1 MTKKLC
7 IHIGHYKTGTTALQV
22 FLARNPGF
30 LAQHGVE
37 YSSLF
42 LHHAKH
48 SCLAFSLCRA
58 AGVTKL
64 MHGYRDPTPAP
75 DLWEQLFAHVRASA
89 QETVVVSS
97 EELIRIGE
105 FPEACAQLQQIAAR
119 CPDIEVTVVAYLR
132 SPASHLRSWYNQL
145 VKMGIPVSDFTT
157 AVRGDIER
165 IHLDYDLA
173 LAPWIAAFGAENLV
187 LRDYDAA
194 RRGGDTGIYQDFLG
208 VLGLPFPAG
217 LNLPEGDPNPR
228 IDDRAVELVRMA
240 QNLGLAR
247 TTIEA
252 IREQA
257 AQFLAQQDAQA
268 ARGLP
273 DFDAVCARID
283 SGLERI
289 AGVGASNVDIAAFR
303 ARLPQAEDQALVDQT
318 QMTGFVLAELLALRK
333 RINRTLPAL
342 TERLALLEAR
352 LDMVAPPETEA
363 ETGAEG

>member
-30 LAQHGVE
+30 LARHDIE

-48 SCLAFSLCRA
+48 SCLAFSLCRE
-58 AGVTKL
+58 AGVSKL
-64 MHGYRDPTPAP
+64 MHGYKDPTPAL
-75 DLWEQLFAHVRASA
+75 DLWDQLFAHVAASP
-89 QETVVVSS
+89 QGTVVVSS

-105 FPEACAQLQQIAAR
+105 FPAACAQLQEIAAR
-119 CPDIEVTVVAYLR
+119 RGDIEVQVVAYLR

-157 AVRGDIER
+157 AVRGEIER

-208 VLGLPFPAG
+208 VLGLPFPEG

-252 IREQA
+252 VREQA
-257 AQFLAQQDAQA
+257 AQFLAQQDALA
-268 ARGLP
+268 TRGLP
-273 DFDAVCARID
+273 GFADVCARID

-289 AGVGASNVDIAAFR
+289 SAISASNVDIAAFR
-303 ARLPQAEDQALVDQT
+303 ARLPQPEDQALTSQT
-318 QMTGFVLAELLALRK
+318 LMTGFVLSELLALRK

-342 TERLALLEAR
+342 ADRLATLEAR
-352 LDMVAPPETEA
+352 LDMVAPAETET
-363 ETGAEG
+363 ED

>member
-1 MTKKLC
+1 MTKTLY

-22 FLARNPGF
+22 LMATNPAFL
-30 LAQHGVE
+30 QKHGIE
-37 YSSLF
+37 YSSL
-42 LHHAKH
+42 LRTHSKH
-48 SCLAFSLCRA
+48 SDLAFSIFRA
-58 AGVTKL
+58 AGVTRL
-64 MHGYRDPTPAP
+64 MHGYQKPIQPLDM
-75 DLWEQLFAHVRASA
+75 WEQLFAHVRASA

-105 FPEACAQLQQIAAR
+105 FPEACDLLQQIATLGR
-119 CPDIEVTVVAYLR
+119 GIEVKVIAYLR

-157 AVRGDIER
+157 AVRGEIER

-228 IDDRAVELVRMA
+228 MDDRAVELVRML

-247 TTIEA
+247 PTIEA

-257 AQFLAQQDAQA
+257 AQFLAQQDAQV

-273 DFDAVCARID
+273 DFDAVRARID
-283 SGLERI
+283 GGLERI

-303 ARLPQAEDQALVDQT
+303 ARLPQAEDRALVDQT